1 MAKTNMSDKFTNAMI
16 DVEKD
21 VVVEVH
27 KDGVSVFSLSSLL
40 DKWNGIEGVSLTVQ
54 KTSEIQPDD
63 TEY

>member
-1 MAKTNMSDKFTNAMI
+1 MSDKFTNAMI

>member
-1 MAKTNMSDKFTNAMI
+1 MSDKFTNAMI

-27 KDGVSVFSLSSLL
+27 KDGVSVFSLSALL